1 MKYCKKCL
9 EPNTRPKSKFDKSGL
24 CLPCLTSE
32 KVVSNDWKKRSKQLE
47 KICNWAKL
55 NTTKKYDCVIP
66 VSGGKDSTRQ
76 ALYMRD
82 HLNMNPLLITM
93 AYPPQQQTERGAYN
107 MANLISLGFDAYY
120 ISLSPKTW
128 KDLVKFCFIN
138 YGNIFKSCELALY
151 SSAPKLALKLEIPL
165 MVYGENPALQ
175 WGGDTHISKGGNAIS
190 IKYSNTLGG
199 GDLSSFI
206 NAGFKKK
213 KNVLV

>member
-93 AYPPQQQTERGAYN
+93 AYHRNNKLSEE
-107 MANLISLGFDAYY
+107 LIIWRILFHSVSTLIILVYLPKLGKT
-120 ISLSPKTW
+120 SLS
-128 KDLVKFCFIN
+128 F
-138 YGNIFKSCELALY
+138 
-151 SSAPKLALKLEIPL
+151 
-165 MVYGENPALQ
+165 
-175 WGGDTHISKGGNAIS
+175 
-190 IKYSNTLGG
+190 
-199 GDLSSFI
+199 
-206 NAGFKKK
+206 
-213 KNVLV
+213 VL